1 MEKKLLKN
9 IIKDFKS
16 SKNKIYLIINNK
28 GLIVALFA
36 VATVVFGIFGYFIAM
51 HNETSLLY
59 KILSSALKSF
69 SLFGLNF
76 PSYEEF
82 NVYTIFAS
90 LFAIITVTLTAVLF
104 FFKDQIN
111 RKIFKNI
118 SNKEHIGIFGL
129 GQISRTFLDDE
140 KLNQDVIIIEKDM
153 TYAEEYRAKGFGVKI
168 GDAFDSDFLNNTLNF
183 ETMKYTLISFGNDK
197 FNIEFAKKVI
207 ALYQSKNIKTA
218 IKLIVHI
225 NDKNLSELFNKSFIM
240 SNMKDVKIHIKT
252 FSYFEECARDLFDK
266 YPIDGDTR
274 DYIDSSKTLQTI
286 VLGDGDLIKRVIYKI
301 IALSHFPNENKHIIT
316 IISKDAI
323 KLLEDI
329 KTYIYYGKDNGTLK
343 FLTIELDALSLDYQ
357 RQDFYEHPVWSSEN
371 VENII
376 ICYDDES
383 VNIQVSSMLHE
394 RRFLAKTIDN
404 EKVPKIIMGVFSEL
418 ELSKAVCDNKHEY
431 KNVYTFGNQ
440 SDVINKENLINEALD
455 GVAKLINNGYADEYS
470 LSYQQINQNKV
481 EKKWFNGARFS
492 DKLSSISQARH
503 IDVKIKALGLKKIK
517 VDESKLSKEK
527 LFEQNK
533 KALHQAL
540 KNQRSISDEEII
552 TASQEIEKMYNNQE
566 YKVYYFPQS
575 FDATLFD
582 KLVRMEHN
590 RWNTHYYL
598 QGWRYASQ
606 KVKAKKEHDCLLP
619 LEKFDKENIKI
630 TAIYDMY
637 SFLYLPN
644 YLAETNYRL
653 IKEK

>member
-9 IIKDFKS
+9 IIKNFKS

-28 GLIVALFA
+28 GLIAALFA
-36 VATVVFGIFGYFIAM
+36 VVTIIFGTFGYFIAM
-51 HNETSLLY
+51 QNETSLLY

-111 RKIFKNI
+111 RIIFKNI

-140 KLNQDVIIIEKDM
+140 KLNQDAIIIEKDM
-153 TYAEEYRAKGFGVKI
+153 TYAEEYRSKGFGVKI

-183 ETMKYTLISFGNDK
+183 ETMKYALISFGNDK

-207 ALYQSKNIKTA
+207 ELYQSKKIKTA
-218 IKLIVHI
+218 IKLMVHI
-225 NDKNLSELFNKSFIM
+225 NDKNLSELFNKSFIAP
-240 SNMKDVKIHIKT
+240 NMKDIKIHIKT

-274 DYIDSSKTLQTI
+274 EYIESSKILQTI
-286 VLGDGDLIKRVIYKI
+286 VLGDGELVKRVIYKI
-301 IALSHFPNENKHIIT
+301 ISLSHFPNENKHVIN
-316 IISKDAI
+316 IISKDTI
-323 KLLEDI
+323 KLLDDI
-329 KTYIYYGKDNGTLK
+329 KTYIYYGEDNGILK
-343 FLTIELDALSLDYQ
+343 FPTIELNSLNLDYK
-357 RQDFYEHPVWSSEN
+357 RQDFYEHPIWNSEN

-376 ICYDDES
+376 ICYDDETI
-383 VNIQVSSMLHE
+383 NIQVASMLHE
-394 RRFLAKTIDN
+394 RVFLSKTIDN

-418 ELSKAVCDNKHEY
+418 ELSKAVCDNKQEY

-440 SDVINKENLINEALD
+440 SDVINKENLINEAID

-481 EKKWFNGARFS
+481 EEKWFSSARFS

-503 IDVKIKALGLKKIK
+503 IDIKLKALGLQKIK
-517 VDESKLSKEK
+517 ADTSKLSKAE

-533 KALHQAL
+533 QTLHQAL
-540 KNQRSISDEEII
+540 DNKRSISDEEII
-552 TASQEIEKMYNNQE
+552 IASQEIVKMYNNQE
-566 YKVYYFPQS
+566 YKVNYWPQS
-575 FDATLFD
+575 FDTTLFD

-590 RWNTHYYL
+590 RWNTHHYL
-598 QGWRYASQ
+598 QGWRYATQ
-606 KVKAKKEHDCLLP
+606 KVKVKKEHDCLLP
-619 LEKFDKENIKI
+619 LEKFDKESIKI
-630 TAIYDMY
+630 TIIYDMY

-644 YLAETNYRL
+644 YLAEINYCL
-653 IKEK
+653 IEDK